1 MNSIDKAFAFQEKA
15 LEVRSFRQQ
24 LIASN
29 IANADTPHYN
39 AVDIDFADAMK
50 KALSNVKKGIE
61 MVKTSEKHL
70 SGKAKDTL
78 YGIEPMFRTVV
89 QPSIDGNT
97 VDSNI
102 EQAQFTEN
110 SLKYMSTLT
119 FINGTIQ
126 GDNLAL
132 RGGNN

>member
-39 AVDIDFADAMK
+39 AVDINFADAMK
-50 KALSNVKKGIE
+50 QALSNVKKGVE
-61 MVKTSEKHL
+61 MTKTSDRHL
-70 SGKAKDTL
+70 DGKAKDTL
-78 YGIEPMFRTVV
+78 YGITPLYRTVV

-110 SLKYMSTLT
+110 SLRYMSTLT

-126 GDNLAL
+126 GDNVAL
-132 RGGNN
+132 KGGN

>member
-1 MNSIDKAFAFQEKA
+1 MNKIDKAFAFQEKA
-15 LEVRSFRQQ
+15 LAVRSYRQE

-39 AVDIDFADAMK
+39 AVDVNFADAMK
-50 KALSNVKKGIE
+50 KALSGIKDGLDLN
-61 MVKTSEKHL
+61 KTSSRHL
-70 SGKAKDTL
+70 EGHAAGSL
-78 YGIEPMFRTVV
+78 YGIKPLYRTAA

-97 VDSNI
+97 VDNNL

-110 SLKYMSTLT
+110 SLNYMSTLT

-126 GDNLAL
+126 GTTLAL
-132 RGGNN
+132 NGGK

>member
-15 LEVRSFRQQ
+15 LEVRSLRQQ

-29 IANADTPHYN
+29 IANADTPHYK

-61 MVKTSEKHL
+61 MATTSERHL
-70 SGKAKDTL
+70 TGKARDAL
-78 YGIEPMFRTVV
+78 YGIEPMYRNVV

-126 GDNLAL
+126 GTGYAL
-132 RGGNN
+132 RGGN

>member
-15 LEVRSFRQQ
+15 LALRGYRQQ
-24 LIASN
+24 LISSN

-50 KALSNVKKGIE
+50 KALAGITSGLDLT
-61 MVKTSEKHL
+61 KTNERHL
-70 SGKAKDTL
+70 DGKDTSGINGAKPL
-78 YGIEPMFRTVV
+78 YRNVV

-110 SLKYMSTLT
+110 SLNYMSTLT

-126 GDNLAL
+126 GDSYVLK
-132 RGGNN
+132 GGN

>member
-1 MNSIDKAFAFQEKA
+1 MNKIDKAFAFQEKA
-15 LEVRSFRQQ
+15 LALRSYRQE

-39 AVDIDFADAMK
+39 AVDINFADSMK
-50 KALSNVKKGIE
+50 KALSGMRDGIDLN
-61 MVKTSEKHL
+61 KTNNRHL
-70 SGKAKDTL
+70 DGHDTGGL
-78 YGIEPMFRTVV
+78 YGIKPLYRTAV

-97 VDSNI
+97 VDNNL

-110 SLKYMSTLT
+110 SLNYMSTLT

-126 GDNLAL
+126 GTTLAL
-132 RGGNN
+132 NGGK

>member
-15 LEVRSFRQQ
+15 LAVRSYRQE
-24 LIASN
+24 LISSN

-39 AVDIDFADAMK
+39 AVDVDFADAMK
-50 KALSNVKKGIE
+50 QALSNVKKGVE
-61 MVKTSEKHL
+61 MARTSERHIG
-70 SGKAKDTL
+70 GKAKDTL
-78 YGIEPMFRTVV
+78 YGIEPLYRTVV

-126 GDNLAL
+126 GTNYAL
-132 RGGNN
+132 RGGN